1 LRVGLESSWSSSCPA
16 PMSKVLILCVVGALA
31 AKVSPVQKVIQL
43 LDELKGKVE
52 SDLSAEE
59 KMMEEYTSWCDEE
72 ANEKEDAIT
81 SSKRTIGDLE
91 ATIEDAKATI
101 LTLTASIDE
110 LTSKISTS
118 ETELAEASGIREKE
132 HEVFVAS
139 EKELVDTVDSLER
152 AMVVLKKNLGF
163 MQTGRGAHLLA
174 AMAGGLQ
181 KVVEASWVNE
191 HQKAVLQS
199 LLQTKDEDS
208 DEDLEFQPQGKT
220 VAYESSSGGILD
232 TIADMQG
239 KAEESLSGTR
249 KDEMEAAHAYALVKQ
264 GLEDEIKVANKQL
277 SEATLTR
284 STTEEELH
292 SAEAS
297 LSETEETLA
306 ADTKYLE
313 ELKQSC
319 TTKATEWAAR
329 QKQAAEET
337 AAIQKAK
344 DILSEGVKVFLQTSS
359 RTRLQS
365 ETEASLDAR
374 SQVVSILKKLAR
386 TENSYALAQLASQ
399 ARSDPFGKIRGLIE
413 EMIAKLTDEAAEEAD
428 QKSFCDEEMSESKAK
443 QADLSGKLDKVSA
456 RISKAEAG
464 KAKLLEEIKMLETEI
479 SEMDAGQAEATKVR
493 QEEHE
498 EYLKASKDF
507 KDSAAAVAKAID
519 VLNEYYSS
527 AAFVQVAAK
536 QPDASFGGA
545 KGDVGSTI
553 VSVLE
558 VAESDFTSL
567 LAESEADE
575 SAAQEA
581 YDKLTQENAVT
592 KATKT
597 GDIKAKTS
605 EVKQIEVAL
614 GNYKENK
621 ATVTEELDAVL
632 LYLDKLKPQCETKVV
647 SYADKKA
654 KREQEIA
661 GLKEALTILSGE
673 AFLQVKATLRGVR
686 RA

>member
-1 LRVGLESSWSSSCPA
+1 
-16 PMSKVLILCVVGALA
+16 
-31 AKVSPVQKVIQL
+31 
-43 LDELKGKVE
+43 
-52 SDLSAEE
+52 
-59 KMMEEYTSWCDEE
+59 MEEYSTWGDEE
-72 ANEKEDAIT
+72 ANTKEDAIT
-81 SSKRTIGDLE
+81 SSKRTIGDL
-91 ATIEDAKATI
+91 KATI
-101 LTLTASIDE
+101 GTLTSTIDE
-110 LTSKISTS
+110 LTQKISTS
-118 ETELAEASGIREKE
+118 EADLTSATEIRDKE
-132 HEVFVAS
+132 HADFSAS

-152 AMVVLKKNLGF
+152 ATSVLKKNLGF
-163 MQTGRGAHLLA
+163 MQTGKAAKVLA
-174 AMAGGLQ
+174 SVASGLS
-181 KVVEASWVNE
+181 KIVEASWVNA
-191 HQKAVLQS
+191 HQKSVIQS
-199 LLQTKDEDS
+199 LLQSQSGES
-208 DEDLEFQPQGKT
+208 DEDLSLQPQAT
-220 VAYESSSGGILD
+220 SAAYSSQSSGILD
-232 TIADMQG
+232 TIADMQE
-239 KAEESLSGTR
+239 KAEESLSSSR
-249 KDEMEAAHAYALVKQ
+249 KDEMEAQHAYAMLKQ
-264 GLEDEIKVANKQL
+264 GLEDSISVAKKQL

-292 SAEAS
+292 TTDAS

-319 TTKATEWAAR
+319 TMKATEWAAR
-329 QKQAAEET
+329 QKQAGEET
-337 AAIQKAK
+337 AAIAKAK
-344 DILSEGVKVFLQTSS
+344 EILSEGVKVFLQTSS

-365 ETEASLDAR
+365 ETDASLDAR
-374 SQVVSILKKLAR
+374 SQVVRILRNMAKK
-386 TENSYALAQLASQ
+386 ENSYALAQLASR

-413 EMIAKLTDEAAEEAD
+413 EMIAKLTAEAAEEAD

-443 QADLSGKLDKVSA
+443 QADLSSKLDKTTA
-456 RISKAEAG
+456 RISKAESG
-464 KAKLLEEIKMLETEI
+464 KAKLLEEIKSLETAI
-479 SEMDAGQAEATKVR
+479 SDIDAGQAEATKVR

-519 VLNEYYSS
+519 VLSEYYSS
-527 AAFVQVAAK
+527 SFVQVSAK
-536 QPDASFGGA
+536 QPEFGGA

-575 SAAQEA
+575 SSAQEA

-592 KATKT
+592 KATKA
-597 GDIKAKTS
+597 GDIKGKTS

-621 ATVTEELDAVL
+621 ATTTEELDAVL
-632 LYLDKLKPQCETKVV
+632 AYLDKLKPQCETKVM

-654 KREQEIA
+654 KREQEIS
-661 GLKEALTILSGE
+661 GLKEALTILSSD
-673 AFLQVKATLRGVR
+673 AFLQVKTTLRGVR